1 MQIFIIILVSLN
13 LSNSLAKNTDLKVKL
28 NSLKKQTV
36 KIHNEILINNK
47 ELKKIKI
54 DLDRNTQKKII
65 INRYIKNKD
74 LLGRRIIFL
83 LQDKFYTN
91 QFTRI
96 VRNLDNSSQE
106 LITKQIIREFFLKKV
121 KTGINDYFLNLE
133 NLKSIDNEL
142 ALELENYKTKKK
154 NLKKKLLM
162 LEKKIEE
169 VAKVQKKMKTNKKLK
184 EKAKDLRKKA
194 KNLNDLVK
202 AAETKRKIISKIKSR
217 IKMPVSGEIISDYG
231 EGKDQ
236 HKLKNG
242 LVFKVNEDSFVTS
255 PMDGTVVYA
264 NKFKSFG
271 NLVMIKDNKGFTS
284 VLIGMRSLLISTGNE
299 VLVGE
304 PIAKI
309 SSTLQSQ
316 LYFELRE
323 NGKIVDP
330 KSKVEIL

>member
-1 MQIFIIILVSLN
+1 MIQIFIIILVCFN
-13 LSNSLAKNTDLKVKL
+13 LSSSLAKNTELKVKL

-36 KIHNEILINNK
+36 KIHNEILTNNK

-106 LITKQIIREFFLKKV
+106 LITKQIIREFFLKEV

-154 NLKKKLLM
+154 
-162 LEKKIEE
+162 I
-169 VAKVQKKMKTNKKLK
+169 
-184 EKAKDLRKKA
+184 
-194 KNLNDLVK
+194 
-202 AAETKRKIISKIKSR
+202 
-217 IKMPVSGEIISDYG
+217 
-231 EGKDQ
+231 
-236 HKLKNG
+236 
-242 LVFKVNEDSFVTS
+242 
-255 PMDGTVVYA
+255 
-264 NKFKSFG
+264 
-271 NLVMIKDNKGFTS
+271 
-284 VLIGMRSLLISTGNE
+284 
-299 VLVGE
+299 
-304 PIAKI
+304 
-309 SSTLQSQ
+309 
-316 LYFELRE
+316 
-323 NGKIVDP
+323 
-330 KSKVEIL
+330 